1 LIHPFPVARP
11 VAADAEATRARILAA
26 AVQLVSSRGIEGTTV
41 RDVAAGAGV
50 SLATVLHYFG
60 SKEGLYGACVQAMDD
75 ELAALRAELLSAAAP
90 GMTRAE
96 LLSRMVRRAW
106 AFACAHRVAH
116 RIILRMVLDHGGLPK
131 DRLDTLLRP
140 SLDDAESILA
150 PLLDVSPLRARMS
163 MQTLVQLV
171 ARYAICG
178 DDELQLITGAADVV
192 AAERIVGDHLTDLA
206 AGLLLSPATRDAP
219 AFPARNEATA

>member
-1 LIHPFPVARP
+1 MARP
-11 VAADAEATRARILAA
+11 IAADAVATRARILAA
-26 AVQLVSSRGIEGTTV
+26 AVRLVSSRGIEGTTV

-60 SKEGLYGACVQAMDD
+60 SKEGLHRACVQAMDD
-75 ELAALRAELLSAAAP
+75 ELAALRAELLSVGSP

-116 RIILRMVLDHGGLPK
+116 RVILRMVLDHGGLPK

-140 SLDDAESILA
+140 SLDDAEAILA
-150 PLLDVSPLRARMS
+150 PLLDVTPLRARLS
-163 MQTLVQLV
+163 MQTLVQIV

-178 DDELQLITGAADVV
+178 EDELLLITGARDV
-192 AAERIVGDHLTDLA
+192 ASAERVVGDHLVDLA
-206 AGLLLSPATRDAP
+206 AGLLLSPSSRDAP
-219 AFPARNEATA
+219 AFPASHEASA